1 VRIVS
6 GRRGPVLAGLI
17 LITIG
22 GLLLARQAIPGFD
35 LGQVWPIASVVLGV
49 VLVLL
54 SIRPG
59 RQGP

>member
-17 LITIG
+17 LIAIG
-22 GLLLARQAIPGFD
+22 GLLLARQAIPDFD